1 MDAVLVMSES
11 LPPQPVLPNALIVPR
26 VPTRMTRRVQLHVKN
41 AILANTQ
48 VQRDRRLVWIV
59 WLARTTL

>member
-1 MDAVLVMSES
+1 MDAGLVVWES
-11 LPPQPVLPNALIVPR
+11 LPPQQVLLNALIAPL